1 MQTVSEVMTRNAQV
15 VAPGETIQRAAQLM
29 GSLNVGALPVC
40 DGERLVGMVT
50 DRDIAV
56 RGMAAGKAPQSAH
69 VDEVMTA
76 GVRWVF
82 EDQSVDDVMAQMAGS
97 LVRRIPVVSHD
108 DQHRLVGI
116 VSLGDLATKAGG
128 EADVEQVVEK
138 ISARRDTSGPAPA
151 VPTGPAAEAAR
162 KTESGVLE
170 ALTGIDQKTPGER
183 LVGVPGATGLPRTDP
198 AGEPFRTA
206 GGVDPQQV
214 SSLGKDRDDTSP
226 PSPESNAV

>member
-1 MQTVSEVMTRNAQV
+1 MQTVSEVMSRNAQA
-15 VAPGETIQRAAQLM
+15 VAPGEPIQRAAQLM

-76 GVRWVF
+76 EVRWCF
-82 EDQSVDDVMAQMAGS
+82 EDQPVDDVVALMAGS

-108 DQHRLVGI
+108 DQHKLVGI

-128 EADVEQVVEK
+128 EADVGQVVEK
-138 ISARRDTSGPAPA
+138 VSAPSDTSGPAPA
-151 VPTGPAAEAAR
+151 APAGPAAGAAR

-170 ALTGIDQKTPGER
+170 AMTGIDQRTSGEQ
-183 LVGVPGATGLPRTDP
+183 LVGVAGATGQQRVDP
-198 AGEPFRTA
+198 AGEPLRTS
-206 GGVDPQQV
+206 GGVDPQQA

-226 PSPESNAV
+226 PSPEANAV